1 MREIVAAVSSK
12 GQVTIPADVR
22 RHLGVGEPDKVAFV
36 IQEDGTVQ
44 LRPAQFTLESVLGG
58 IKALPGESIDLDREI
73 EEATAEEVDRKM
85 RRWARQ

>member
-1 MREIVAAVSSK
+1 MREIVATVSSK

-36 IQEDGTVQ
+36 IDEDGTVQ
-44 LRPAQFTLESVLGG
+44 LRPAQGTLESIRGALL
-58 IKALPGESIDLDREI
+58 ALPGESIDLDREI
-73 EEATAEEVDRKM
+73 DEATEEEIDRKM